1 MNSSLTLRFCIMMF
15 LQFFIWGVWYVPMW
29 KYLANIEGAGDWI
42 LWGFLTPVG
51 LAYASTGIAAM
62 VSPFIVGMIADR
74 FFPTQVMVGVL
85 HLLGAVF
92 LYLTSQA
99 THFNDFFLWLL
110 LHLICYMP
118 TLALV
123 NSLLFQNV
131 KDPQRDAPPVRTLGT
146 IGWIASGILIGG
158 GFIVSEELVWQIPE
172 FMGGDP
178 APTGEGVLD
187 LGSTTWPYVFGVIAS
202 VALGLFA
209 FSLPHTP
216 PHLKGK
222 KVSIGDVLGLKAIR
236 LMKDRSFAVFIICS
250 LLICIPLSFYFQSTN
265 FFLGYCEIDNSEG
278 VMTLGQVSEIFFLL
292 LVPFFFRKYG
302 VRMILSIGM
311 LFWVLRYILFA
322 NAGPD
327 AQALAFLGVLF
338 HGICYDFFFFAGQ
351 LYIDKRAPDDI
362 RSAAQGF
369 IAFVTLGIGMFI
381 GGLLNGWWVLK
392 QKLEDGSTD
401 WSSVWYFPAI
411 MAGVVL
417 FLFLLTFR
425 DSKNTTQKSTA

>member
-1 MNSSLTLRFCIMMF
+1 
-15 LQFFIWGVWYVPMW
+15 
-29 KYLANIEGAGDWI
+29 
-42 LWGFLTPVG
+42 
-51 LAYASTGIAAM
+51 
-62 VSPFIVGMIADR
+62 
-74 FFPTQVMVGVL
+74 
-85 HLLGAVF
+85 
-92 LYLTSQA
+92 
-99 THFNDFFLWLL
+99 
-110 LHLICYMP
+110 MP

-222 KVSIGDVLGLKAIR
+222 DVSIGDVLGLRAIR

-425 DSKNTTQKSTA
+425 DSKNTTQESTA